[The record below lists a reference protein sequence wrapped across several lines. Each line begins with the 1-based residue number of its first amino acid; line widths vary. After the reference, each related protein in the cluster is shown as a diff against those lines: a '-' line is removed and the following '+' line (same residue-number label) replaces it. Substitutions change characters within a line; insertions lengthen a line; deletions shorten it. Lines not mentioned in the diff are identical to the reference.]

1 MPAPQMTTSAV
12 GALMRGDMVAR
23 PARLSTLLDRLDG
36 QLAGRAQG
44 DRVDAILTQ
53 ARRHRLAVQRA
64 NAAPLRLVGVVGQL
78 PESSPELALEHRRRA
93 LRGVALRDLTFLVE
107 YFAFRGP
114 LAVGEDPPEEQ
125 QRLALERV
133 ARDHEVVFELDH
145 QRVDVDFVAV
155 ERELARLADRIA
167 LGVELGEPD
176 AGPLMTFGTGGLI
189 QHDETG
195 APLGVT
201 QEPDGGFEGL
211 LALGERADLRVAL
224 LELALHR
231 AARREDHSIGQ
242 IDTARRRGD
251 EDQ

>member
-44 DRVDAILTQ
+44 DRVDAVLTQ
-53 ARRHRLAVQRA
+53 ARRHRLAVQ
-64 NAAPLRLVGVVGQL
+64 
-78 PESSPELALEHRRRA
+78 
-93 LRGVALRDLTFLVE
+93 
-107 YFAFRGP
+107 
-114 LAVGEDPPEEQ
+114 
-125 QRLALERV
+125 
-133 ARDHEVVFELDH
+133 
-145 QRVDVDFVAV
+145 
-155 ERELARLADRIA
+155 RELARLADRIA
-167 LGVELGEPD
+167 LGVELGKPD

-211 LALGERADLRVAL
+211 IALGERADLRVAL

-251 EDQ
+251 EDQRPDESHGRSLDGTLTA